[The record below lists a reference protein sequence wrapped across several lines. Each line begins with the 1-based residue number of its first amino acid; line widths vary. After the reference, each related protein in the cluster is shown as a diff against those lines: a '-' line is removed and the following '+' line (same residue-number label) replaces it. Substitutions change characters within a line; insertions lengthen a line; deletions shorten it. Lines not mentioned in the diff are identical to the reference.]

1 MFLRLL
7 SLVISMVV
15 DYQILKRWPESIE
28 SLAVRFSPTTFT
40 TWDARKRLVMPNDFN
55 LTDLMVRVLNEV
67 SDIRTTGA
75 RTVAYVRAGINLR
88 DHSFEEINVADQR
101 ALSIE
106 LGRRLRDAPTEH
118 DSRCA

>member
-1 MFLRLL
+1 
-7 SLVISMVV
+7 
-15 DYQILKRWPESIE
+15 
-28 SLAVRFSPTTFT
+28 
-40 TWDARKRLVMPNDFN
+40 MPNDFN